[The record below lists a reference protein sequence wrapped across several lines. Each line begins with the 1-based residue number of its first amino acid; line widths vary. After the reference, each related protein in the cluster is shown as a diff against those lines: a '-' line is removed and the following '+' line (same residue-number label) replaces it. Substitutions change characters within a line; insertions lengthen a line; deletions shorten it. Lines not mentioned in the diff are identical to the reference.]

1 MIHRVLSNG
10 RLIGTARLEQA
21 DAAMGVALGR
31 FDPAPAFEL
40 VQSVF
45 LMQVEA
51 MGHAREPLDQ
61 TKLEEYWQA
70 RDALHLT
77 LQAEDGRIV
86 PTSWINIT
94 DWSHLGSEEPCEI
107 EVQIPDAAFWEQ
119 WSSHHTTEDH
129 V

>member
-1 MIHRVLSNG
+1 MIYRVLTNG
-10 RLIGTARLEQA
+10 QLIGTARLEQA
-21 DAAMGVALGR
+21 DASMGVALGR

-40 VQSVF
+40 VRPVF

-51 MGHAREPLDQ
+51 MGHARDPLDQ
-61 TKLEEYWQA
+61 TELEEYWRA

-94 DWSHLGSEEPCEI
+94 DWSNLGLDEPCEI
-107 EVQIPDAAFWEQ
+107 TAQIPDAAFWERRSGQ
-119 WSSHHTTEDH
+119 QRAEGSE
-129 V
+129 